1 MISMQTPNTPSMPI
15 QQKGYTLVEL
25 AIAVAIL
32 AVLIVAGLTGVQGIL
47 TSGKVNDQI
56 KVVAKLNS
64 KISSLYASNV
74 SGTQALTPAAT
85 GTKEVANLGGWDSG
99 RVSST
104 GTVTSAFGSSE
115 TVQTNVN
122 KIGDIT
128 AKQGVVYGIRSVPQ
142 AGCADLANGINSLV
156 YSMIV
161 VAASSITAPDTN
173 ETDWTTT
180 GSKAVKTPGSTSL
193 ATSTLATQC
202 ATSSTLDF
210 WVLLKP

>member
-1 MISMQTPNTPSMPI
+1 MHTPNTPSMPI

-64 KISSLYASNV
+64 KISSLYSSNV
-74 SGTQALTPAAT
+74 SGTAALSSAVI

-122 KIGDIT
+122 KIGDI
-128 AKQGVVYGIRSVPQ
+128 AANKGVVYGIGSVPQ

-161 VAASSITAPDTN
+161 VAASSTAPDTN

-202 ATSSTLDF
+202 AKATTLDF

>member
-1 MISMQTPNTPSMPI
+1 MKPNVPEHMPA

-32 AVLIVAGLTGVQGIL
+32 AVLIVAGLTGVQSIL

-64 KISSLYASNV
+64 KISSLYSSNV
-74 SGTQALTPAAT
+74 SGTAALSTAVI

-115 TVQTNVN
+115 TVQTNTGKISDVDVN
-122 KIGDIT
+122 K
-128 AKQGVVYGIRSVPQ
+128 GVVYGIRSVPQ

-161 VAASSITAPDTN
+161 VNASSISAPVGTEN
-173 ETDWTTT
+173 DWTATN
-180 GSKAVKTPGSTSL
+180 SKAVKTPGSTSL

-202 ATSSTLDF
+202 GTGSALDF
-210 WVLLKP
+210 WILFKP